1 MGHITIT
8 AVEVARDYSFAK
20 VFYTTLANSDDRF
33 LIENGLEHAKGFLRS
48 SLSHRM
54 KLRVTPQLQF
64 VYDESIERGASL
76 SLLINQA
83 NALSDQTP
91 EE

>member
-1 MGHITIT
+1 MASSARQASC
-8 AVEVARDYSFAK
+8 AVSWGGGFTSTRCRNCISF
-20 VFYTTLANSDDRF
+20 
-33 LIENGLEHAKGFLRS
+33 
-48 SLSHRM
+48 
-54 KLRVTPQLQF
+54 
-64 VYDESIERGASL
+64 YDNSIERGASL